1 MLKRLGLILNIF
13 PTFFLNSCGS
23 INKMIE
29 RQQKAAQVV
38 KNKTYD
44 LTLEELREKTISYF
58 GGWRQTNPNENAK
71 RIKEEIDKGFVYN
84 KQYYQKYEPGLL
96 DFIGALSSSEK
107 DSVEKYFTKANFHTL
122 QDSEE
127 TFKFVFDG
135 MIFEGKKVDENSSQI
150 KVLSFT
156 KIERGPYQLDINWIA
171 LLDKHRGLFSIRKGP
186 VLLNNSMN
194 YANRDQITEID
205 LFKHI
210 APEEYERL

>member
-1 MLKRLGLILNIF
+1 MKRVM
-13 PTFFLNSCGS
+13 TFTIATLSLLFMSSCGS
-23 INKMIE
+23 IGKMIE
-29 RQQKAAQVV
+29 RQNKAAQIV

-44 LTLEELREKTISYF
+44 ISLDELREKTIEYF
-58 GGWRQTNPNENAK
+58 GGWRSVNPNERAK

-107 DSVEKYFTKANFHTL
+107 DSVEKYFTKANYHTIE
-122 QDSEE
+122 DTGE

-135 MIFEGKKVDENSSQI
+135 MIFEGKKVDDNSSKI
-150 KVLSFT
+150 KVLSFSE
-156 KIERGPYQLDINWIA
+156 IERGPYQLSVNWIA

-186 VLLNNSMN
+186 VLLNKSMK
-194 YANRDQITEID
+194 YSNRDQITEID

-210 APEEYERL
+210 APEEYEQL

>member
-1 MLKRLGLILNIF
+1 
-13 PTFFLNSCGS
+13 
-23 INKMIE
+23 MIE

-135 MIFEGKKVDENSSQI
+135 MIFEG
-150 KVLSFT
+150 
-156 KIERGPYQLDINWIA
+156 
-171 LLDKHRGLFSIRKGP
+171 
-186 VLLNNSMN
+186 
-194 YANRDQITEID
+194 
-205 LFKHI
+205 
-210 APEEYERL
+210 

>member
-1 MLKRLGLILNIF
+1 MLKRLGLILIIF

-135 MIFEGKKVDENSSQI
+135 MIFEG
-150 KVLSFT
+150 
-156 KIERGPYQLDINWIA
+156 
-171 LLDKHRGLFSIRKGP
+171 
-186 VLLNNSMN
+186 
-194 YANRDQITEID
+194 
-205 LFKHI
+205 
-210 APEEYERL
+210 